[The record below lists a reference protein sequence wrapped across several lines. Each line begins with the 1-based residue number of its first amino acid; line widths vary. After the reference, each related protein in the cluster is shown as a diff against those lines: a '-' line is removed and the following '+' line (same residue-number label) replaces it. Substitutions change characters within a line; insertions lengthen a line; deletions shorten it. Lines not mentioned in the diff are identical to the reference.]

1 MPLLPQYKVIH
12 APPKVADS
20 TVSLGNRDT
29 RRETTV
35 LLTLG
40 RLPKALAM
48 ARSLAAAGCRVIV
61 AEPFRMP
68 ICRLSRAV
76 ARTYRVTA
84 PNRDLSRYQ
93 DELLDIIRHEQI
105 DLVLPISEEAMYVV
119 SMAPRLPLG
128 VQVFSPCAATLMA
141 LHDKLAFARKAA
153 SFGLD
158 VPDTYP
164 LDDPAAERLSRTG
177 PYVVKPTHSCSGIG
191 LQLLERGAPLPAPTR
206 PGDHVA
212 QRFVSGDH
220 VSTFSI
226 AREGEIRAT
235 VIYRGKVIT
244 RTSAVCFER
253 VRQLPCVAEWVERFV
268 RQADYS
274 GFISFDFIVEGGRAW
289 AIECNPRLTSGM
301 HFLEGEYVAGQVLR
315 PFEAPPATFS
325 AHDLQQQFYT
335 TLAKTCSSLL
345 HPRRLAMY
353 LSHLLRARDVM
364 WSVRD
369 PLPFLLSMPAC
380 YEVLGQTWFGGRTF
394 GEAVTDDI
402 AWFGEGDFDAL
413 RQMEGGER
421 EVVTEVPVL
430 QQRDAS

>member
-1 MPLLPQYKVIH
+1 MPLLQQFKVIQ
-12 APPKVADS
+12 AAKQASPPTAA
-20 TVSLGNRDT
+20 LGDRAGGAL
-29 RRETTV
+29 TTV

-76 ARTYRVTA
+76 ARTYQVTA
-84 PNRDLSRYQ
+84 PNRDLRRYQ
-93 DELLDIIRHEQI
+93 DQLLDIIQRERV

-119 SMAPRLPLG
+119 SMAQRLPSR

-141 LHDKLAFARKAA
+141 LHDKLTFARRAA

-158 VPDTYP
+158 VPDTYH
-164 LDDPAAERLSRTG
+164 LGDARAERLARTG

-191 LQLLERGAPLPAPTR
+191 LQLRDQGAPLPAPTR

-212 QRFVSGDH
+212 QRFVGGDH
-220 VSTFSI
+220 VSSFSI
-226 AREGEIRAT
+226 ARQGEIRAT
-235 VIYRGKVIT
+235 VLYRGKVIT

-253 VRQLPCVAEWVERFV
+253 ILELPCVTEWVERFV

-274 GFISFDFIVEGGRAW
+274 GFISFDFIVEGARAW
-289 AIECNPRLTSGM
+289 AIECNPRLTSGV
-301 HFLEGEYVAGQVLR
+301 HFLDGEYVAAQVLR
-315 PFEAPPATFS
+315 PAEAPPVAFS
-325 AHDLQQQFYT
+325 HHGLQQQFYT
-335 TLAKTCSSLL
+335 TLAKTCTSLL
-345 HPRRLAMY
+345 RPRRFRTY

-364 WSVRD
+364 WSASD

-380 YEVLGQTWFGGRTF
+380 YEVLGQTWFAGRTF

-402 AWFGEGDFDAL
+402 AWFGEGDVEALQQMDDAA
-413 RQMEGGER
+413 RGA
-421 EVVTEVPVL
+421 VVEAPAL
-430 QQRDAS
+430 HQRDAS